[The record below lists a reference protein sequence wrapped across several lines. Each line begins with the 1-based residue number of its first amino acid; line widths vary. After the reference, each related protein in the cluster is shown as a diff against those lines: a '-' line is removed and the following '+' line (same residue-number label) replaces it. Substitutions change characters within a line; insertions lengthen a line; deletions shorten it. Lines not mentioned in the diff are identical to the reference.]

1 MAETTTTKEIKMRLT
16 VLLATLVLL
25 LVAAGHSTPR
35 KNVTSWYDLAG
46 VDKAFVKKEVQ
57 VISKMLEGG
66 SE

>member
-1 MAETTTTKEIKMRLT
+1 MRLT